1 MDAEGEDLLA
11 LLAID
16 LDRYFERLVSMYWQ
30 QLRNFVFRQTNSL
43 QDAEDIVQEAVV
55 RAYLAL
61 ERYSAQRIRNMKL
74 RPWLYKITWNVY
86 CNYSS
91 RSKQPPYIPLDFTED
106 DPLLE
111 REDDWHEQPEIVF
124 ENAERKRELATLV
137 GTLPPRYREV
147 VNLHYFEELNSQ
159 EIADILNVPV
169 VTIRVYL
176 HRGIQ
181 LLRKTV
187 AVQES
192 EVSWNNGV

>member
-16 LDRYFERLVSMYWQ
+16 LERYFEQLVSMYWQ

-43 QDAEDIVQEAVV
+43 QDAEDIVQEAVI

-61 ERYSAQRIRNMKL
+61 ERYSTQRIHTLKL

-91 RSKQPPYIPLDFTED
+91 RSKQPPYIPFDVFED

-111 REDDWHEQPEIVF
+111 REDDWREQPEVVF
-124 ENAERKRELATLV
+124 ENAERKRELAALV
-137 GTLPPRYREV
+137 CTLPPRYREV
-147 VNLHYFEELNSQ
+147 VNLHYFEELSSQ
-159 EIADILNVPV
+159 EIADILNVSV

-176 HRGIQ
+176 HRGIE

-192 EVSWNNGV
+192 EVSWNNGI

>member
-30 QLRNFVFRQTNSL
+30 QLRNFLFRQTNNL
-43 QDAEDIVQEAVV
+43 QDAEDIVQEAVI

-61 ERYSAQRIRNMKL
+61 ERYSTQRIRNMNL

-86 CNYSS
+86 CNYAS
-91 RSKQPPYIPLDFTED
+91 RSKQPPYIPLDISED

-111 REDDWHEQPEIVF
+111 REDDWHEQPEVVF
-124 ENAERKRELATLV
+124 ENAERKRELEALV
-137 GTLPPRYREV
+137 GTLPLRYREV
-147 VNLHYFEELNSQ
+147 VNLYYFEELNSP

-181 LLRKTV
+181 L
-187 AVQES
+187 
-192 EVSWNNGV
+192 